1 LPRPAAPFY
10 AGVAI
15 APPPRHNQR
24 ERARLV
30 DPSSIR
36 ASIRDMFD
44 DGARA
49 FGVGR
54 RTTMASETLVHHI
67 VRSWKW
73 MALRGVCAV
82 LFGVLTLMWPGT
94 SLLVLTLLFG
104 AYAFVDG
111 IVALVVAFKIR
122 GAGRPMW
129 VLLFIGIAGIL
140 AGIGAI
146 VFPGMTALVL
156 LMFIA
161 AWAAIIGVFQIAAAI
176 RFRREIKNE
185 FWLALSG
192 VLSLLF
198 GVVLFLRPG
207 AGALAVIWLIGAY
220 ATLFGILLLALA
232 FKLKSHGAHLGAP
245 ARQAVA

>member
-1 LPRPAAPFY
+1 
-10 AGVAI
+10 
-15 APPPRHNQR
+15 
-24 ERARLV
+24 
-30 DPSSIR
+30 
-36 ASIRDMFD
+36 
-44 DGARA
+44 
-49 FGVGR
+49 
-54 RTTMASETLVHHI
+54 MASETLVHHI

-82 LFGVLTLMWPGT
+82 LFGVLALIWPGAT
-94 SLLVLTLLFG
+94 LLVLTLLFG

-111 IVALVVAFKIR
+111 IIALVVAFKIH

-146 VFPGMTALVL
+146 VFPGMTALAL

-161 AWAAIIGVFQIAAAI
+161 AWATIIGIFQIAAAI

-192 VLSLLF
+192 ALSVLF
-198 GVVLFLRPG
+198 GVVLFVRPG
-207 AGALAVIWLIGAY
+207 AGVLAIVWLIGAY
-220 ATLFGILLLALA
+220 AILFGILLLALA
-232 FKLKSHGAHLGAP
+232 FKLKSHGTNLGGAP
-245 ARQAVA
+245 QHAAT